1 MTNKDDYNLGGTIR
15 ARTPIETLSIIQP
28 YIERAGITR
37 IANLTHLDC
46 IGVPVY
52 TCFRPASRN
61 LSTSQGKGI
70 TDDLAKCSA
79 YMEGIEHYYSEQLT
93 PTFTRTL
100 TVKDPAFVLPTQL
113 PRGILLY
120 PPASKVITSWSA
132 SQSLLSGQTHYI
144 PTHYLSFDLSVA
156 CAESGLFRKSTT
168 GLASGNTKIE
178 AQCHA
183 IYEIIERHSTQR
195 FDKSSH
201 RSQLNHMIDI
211 KSIDH
216 PHAQAL
222 LEKLQAQHID
232 VVVFELDSVFKIPAY
247 HCIIADENPF
257 RKLGHYSGSGC
268 HLNKGIALCR
278 AITEAIQSRL
288 TYIAGSRD
296 DLFPQDYN
304 AQWQALKFTGKR
316 DYRKRADD
324 PTLTLDQ
331 QYQCLLLQ
339 IEMLKYDVLMVE
351 HTSEKDT
358 ISVVHALIPG
368 LAI

>member
-1 MTNKDDYNLGGTIR
+1 MANKDDYNLGGTIR
-15 ARTPIETLSIIQP
+15 ARTPRETLSIIQP
-28 YIERAGITR
+28 YIQRAGITR

-79 YMEGIEHYYSEQLT
+79 YMEGIEHYYSEHLK

-100 TVKDPAFVLPTQL
+100 TTKDLAFILPTQL

-120 PPASKVITSWSA
+120 PPSSKIITSWSA
-132 SQSLLSGQTHYI
+132 SQSLLSDQTHYI
-144 PTHYLSFDLSVA
+144 PTHYLSFDLSLA
-156 CAESGLFRKSTT
+156 SAESGVFRKSTT

-178 AQCHA
+178 ALCHA
-183 IYEIIERHSTQR
+183 LYEIIERHCTQR

-201 RSQLNHMIDI
+201 SSKLSHMVDI
-211 KSIDH
+211 KTIDH
-216 PHAQAL
+216 LYAQTL
-222 LEKLQAQHID
+222 LQKLQAQHID
-232 VVVFELDSVFKIPAY
+232 VVVFELNSAFKVPAY

-257 RKLGHYSGSGC
+257 RKLGHYSGAGC

-296 DLFPQDYN
+296 DLFPKDYH
-304 AQWQALKFTGKR
+304 AQWQALKFNGQR
-316 DYRKRADD
+316 DYRKMADD
-324 PTLTLDQ
+324 PTLTLEQ
-331 QYQCLLLQ
+331 QYQHLRQQ
-339 IEMLKYDVLMVE
+339 IEALKYDVLMIE
-351 HTSEKDT
+351 HTQAQDA